1 MQVMISAVEKDEPNE
16 EPLELWGG
24 AWNMVLFYL
33 LGVQERPSGKVT
45 FE

>member
-1 MQVMISAVEKDEPNE
+1 MISAMKKDETERRAPGIV
-16 EPLELWGG
+16 GG
-24 AWNMVLFYL
+24 GWNMVLFYL